1 MLTTLIVIKMNMLP
15 FLLFCLLLLLCRF
28 LISRSWNYS
37 TLLMIILTLVLIT
50 PLSIIMVTVSF
61 LGSRILLNS
70 PIVTSIF
77 LIAIALTI
85 IIIFRFKAHITNKF
99 RSYILKLYILM
110 VSAFIITLRYIMLL
124 ITTRCTTTH
133 NIS

>member
-50 PLSIIMVTVSF
+50 PLSTIMVIVNF
-61 LGSRILLNS
+61 VGSRILLNS
-70 PIVTSIF
+70 SIVTTIF

-85 IIIFRFKAHITNKF
+85 IIMFWFKAHITNKF

-110 VSAFIITLRYIMLL
+110 VSTFIITLRYIMLL
-124 ITTRCTTTH
+124 ITTRCTTSR